1 MLEQLPWRV
10 FETRGSCAS
19 PVYRNRTYG
28 IVEVDVGFIPVEE
41 PFKMSTQR
49 VAHDAAYYA

>member
-10 FETRGSCAS
+10 FETRSSCAS
-19 PVYRNRTYG
+19 PVYRNPTYG